1 MKTSPQTLF
10 LLCSLS
16 LGCFLGCKK
25 VDPVTP
31 GTQKPSSSNV
41 NPKIAATVCDYDF
54 NDTTLTANGWTKV
67 FDDEFTGDLSNWYAY
82 TGPVRN
88 ELQYYKPDNAQI
100 ANGVLQLSVKQESV
114 TSPSAEDSTVQ
125 KTYNFTSGSIVS
137 NSTFTANSAT
147 PKVRIIAR
155 VKVASGYGLVSLFE
169 SYGVDWPTNGQINFF
184 QVEGNDTKEYFTN
197 YFYGQ
202 RAGEN
207 LVKNGFFSN
216 PADEDLSTCWHV
228 FETEWTKS
236 SLNYY
241 LDGKLVETKTADDLV
256 PFLFGKAEN
265 IALSVPIGGLYYEN
279 LVPANVQTGVMY
291 IDYVKVFTS
300 H

>member
-10 LLCSLS
+10 LLCSFYLVCS
-16 LGCFLGCKK
+16 LGCKR

-31 GTQKPSSSNV
+31 GTQKPVSPNI
-41 NPKIAATVCDYDF
+41 NPKIAATVCDYDL
-54 NDTTLTANGWTKV
+54 NETTLTANGWTKI

-88 ELQYYKPDNAQI
+88 ELQYYKPDNATI

-114 TSPSAEDSTVQ
+114 TGPSAEDSTVQ
-125 KTYNFTSGSIVS
+125 KTYNFTSASIVS

-147 PKVRIIAR
+147 PKVRMVAR

-169 SYGVDWPTNGQINFF
+169 SYGINWPTNGQINFF
-184 QVEGNDTKEYFTN
+184 QVEGNDTKEFFTN
-197 YFYGQ
+197 YFYGEY
-202 RAGEN
+202 AGQN
-207 LVKNGFFSN
+207 LVKNGFYGN

-256 PFLFGKAEN
+256 PFLFGKSEN

-279 LVPANVQTGVMY
+279 LVPANVQTGTMY
-291 IDYVKVFTS
+291 VDYVKVFTS
-300 H
+300 R